1 MNTAITRISA
11 ITYFLSLSLYLWLS
25 SNASSDLDPVIVN
38 YLQWWYSQPLS
49 DFEFLLAKFSMGVLF
64 LSGFFSVALIFIK
77 RWAALGFLS
86 SVGYLFIVELL
97 MPHYFPLSRLE
108 ATLES
113 ISAISFGSVLVIF
126 LLESKLQ
133 TFKV

>member
-1 MNTAITRISA
+1 
-11 ITYFLSLSLYLWLS
+11 
-25 SNASSDLDPVIVN
+25 
-38 YLQWWYSQPLS
+38 
-49 DFEFLLAKFSMGVLF
+49 MGVLF